1 MTSQNDLTLLQFF
14 DVEDAKASKDGLNA
28 LYSTAVM
35 RSTQALLSTAPTLLQ
50 NRVAQSVT
58 EALKAALAVPV
69 VDILT
74 SAWTARRELK
84 QYLDRSKFPREEL
97 MDHALGKHEIRST
110 HRPKLQIM
118 LDHSPMGAE
127 FEFDVTVALNVE
139 AAVLRVQ
146 DGRIMHAQIGK
157 AFGSGTIKCEEA
169 TLFARASKPI
179 VMPQTLSFGSG
190 IAIPWPKEL
199 ALTSS
204 SASAA

>member
-50 NRVAQSVT
+50 NHVAQSVT
-58 EALKAALAVPV
+58 EALKGALSVPL
-69 VDILT
+69 VDVLT
-74 SAWTARRELK
+74 SAWTTRRELK

-97 MDHALGKHEIRST
+97 VDHALGKHEIRST
-110 HRPKLQIM
+110 HRPRLQIM
-118 LDHSPMGAE
+118 LDHSPIGAE
-127 FEFDVTVALNVE
+127 FEFDVTVLLNIE
-139 AAVLRVQ
+139 AAILRIQ
-146 DGRIMHAQIGK
+146 DGRIMHAQLGK
-157 AFGSGTIKCEEA
+157 VSGAGAIKCEEA
-169 TLFARASKPI
+169 SLFARASKP
-179 VMPQTLSFGSG
+179 VALPQTLSFGSG

-204 SASAA
+204 ASAA